1 MSDQTTPT
9 PREPDEFGSNDWLV
23 DQMHE
28 QYLKDP
34 SQLSDTWRAFF
45 ESGGTSAG
53 DSDSTIGEPRVTTT
67 TSVGADMSAPPPR
80 PPGPAPSSAGT
91 DDPLSGLPDGSV
103 ATPLKGVPGRIA
115 AAMIDSLAVP
125 SATSFRTFPSKLLE
139 VNRLILNNQLARLT
153 KGGKVSFTHLIGWA
167 TVKAL
172 AARPAMGATYREV
185 DGKGFHVQ
193 FDTINLGLAMDMPGK
208 DGTRSLIVPNIKAAD
223 TMTFREFWETYEDI
237 VRRARSNKI
246 TVDDF
251 AGTTATLTNPGTVGT
266 VQSVPRLMP
275 GQGVIIG
282 VGRIGYAPE
291 FEGSD
296 PDNLARS
303 GVGRTLTMSS
313 TYDHRVIQ
321 GAESGMLLRDIHDLL
336 LGAENFYDEVFESMR
351 IPYVPARWAVDS
363 NPPAGSGE
371 WAEKQA
377 KIFHLINM
385 YRSRGHLIAN
395 LDPLNQEPPNIHPEL
410 DPLTYG
416 LTIWD
421 LDREF
426 ATGGLAD
433 SIHMKLGHILGVL
446 RDAYCRTAGIEYMHI
461 HEPTQKV
468 WIQDH
473 LEGRKRG
480 PTREEKLRILE
491 KLNQAEAFERF
502 LHTKFLGAKR
512 FSLEGCEATIPLL
525 DTLLTEAAE
534 AGMVDVSIGMAHRG
548 RLNVLA
554 NIIGKSLV
562 RMFSEFTGNI
572 DAPLDEGF
580 SGDVKYHLG
589 AHGTHVA
596 PSGATVKV
604 EVAANP
610 SHLEAVDPVLEG
622 MVRAKQDV
630 LGEEGKYLALPVLIH
645 GDAAFSG
652 QGVVGETLN
661 LSQLHGYATGGT
673 VHIIINNQVG
683 FTTAARDARS
693 SHYATDVAK
702 AVEAP
707 IFHVNGDDPE
717 AVARVAKL
725 AFAFRQAFKRDVVV
739 DLIGYRRL
747 GHNEGDEPSFTQPK
761 MYRIIHSHDTVR
773 NLYLERLVASGDLS
787 PDEAEA
793 IQSRFRSHMDD
804 ALKETKAGSVK
815 AETIDRTVDGADVDT
830 TIDRELLDLVERR
843 ARTLPE
849 SFEIHPKLTKTL
861 DGRAALYADGRLDW
875 ALSEVLAWGSLSM
888 QGVRVR
894 LAGEDSKRGTFSHR
908 HASLVDFNTEQE
920 WIPLQH
926 LDKNQARLRIYDSQ
940 LSEFAAMGFEYGY
953 SVQDPETLVMWEG
966 QFGDFV
972 NGAQVIIDQFIMSG
986 EDKWSQPS
994 SLVLLL
1000 PHGFEGQ
1007 GPEHSSARLERFLQ
1021 NAAEDN
1027 VRIVVPSTP
1036 AQYFHMMRRQALV
1049 TAKKPLIVMS
1059 PKSLLRT
1066 KDSYSPVTDLTD
1078 TGFRKVIPDRDVAG
1092 GARRVVLCQGKVYYE
1107 LARHRAANGIS
1118 DVALVRVEQLYPFPA
1133 TDVRAAIAPHDG
1145 AELVWLQEE
1154 PANMGA
1160 WRFMSRYL
1168 HVEAGLKTRGIYRK
1182 ESSSPATGLSKI
1194 HAAEQKKLMDRAFAP

>member
-1 MSDQTTPT
+1 MSDHTTPA
-9 PREPDEFGSNDWLV
+9 PREPDAFGSNDWLV
-23 DQMHE
+23 DQMYE
-28 QYLKDP
+28 QYLDDP
-34 SQLSDTWRAFF
+34 SQLSETWRAFF
-45 ESGGTSAG
+45 DSGGLSSQDTAATPAMPTPSPVTVPSA
-53 DSDSTIGEPRVTTT
+53 IPP
-67 TSVGADMSAPPPR
+67 APPAEPASPR
-80 PPGPAPSSAGT
+80 ETTGT
-91 DDPLSGLPDGSV
+91 LADLPEGSV
-103 ATPLKGVPGRIA
+103 ATRLKGVPGRIA
-115 AAMIDSLAVP
+115 DAMIDSLAVP
-125 SATSFRTFPSKLLE
+125 TATSFRTFPSKLLE
-139 VNRLILNNQLARLT
+139 VNRRILNNQLARLT
-153 KGGKVSFTHLIGWA
+153 RGGKVSFTHLIGWA

-172 AARPAMGATYREV
+172 AARPAMSATYREV
-185 DGKGFHVQ
+185 DGKAFHIR
-193 FDTINLGLAMDMPGK
+193 FNTINLGLAMDVPGK
-208 DGTRSLIVPNIKAAD
+208 DGGRSLIVPNIKGAD
-223 TMTFREFWETYEDI
+223 TMTFRDFWETYEDI

-266 VQSVPRLMP
+266 GQSVPRLMP

-321 GAESGMLLRDIHDLL
+321 GADSGMLLRHIHELL
-336 LGAENFYDEVFESMR
+336 LGAEDFYDEVFESMR

-363 NPPAGSGE
+363 SPPAGSGE

-377 KIFHLINM
+377 KIFQLINM

-395 LDPLNQEPPNIHPEL
+395 LDPLSQSPPKIHPEL

-421 LDREF
+421 LDRDF

-433 SIHMKLGHILGVL
+433 STHMKLGDILGVL

-468 WIQDH
+468 WMQGH
-473 LEGRKRG
+473 LEGHKQG
-480 PTREEKLRILE
+480 PTRDEKLRILE

-525 DTLLTEAAE
+525 DTILTEAAE

-554 NIIGKSLV
+554 NIVGKSLV
-562 RMFSEFTGNI
+562 RIFSEFTGNI
-572 DAPLDEGF
+572 DTPLDEGF

-589 AHGTHVA
+589 AHGVHTA
-596 PSGATVKV
+596 PSGATVRI

-622 MVRAKQDV
+622 IVRAKQDA

-717 AVARVAKL
+717 AVARVAKM

-761 MYRIIHSHDTVR
+761 MYRIIHNHDTVR
-773 NLYLERLVASGDLS
+773 SLYLERLVVSGDLS
-787 PDEAEA
+787 PDEAEV
-793 IQSRFRSHMDD
+793 IQEKFRSHMDD

-815 AETIDRTVDGADVDT
+815 SEGRERGKGTTDVDT
-830 TIDRELLDLVERR
+830 TVDREMLDFVERR
-843 ARTLPE
+843 ARALPE
-849 SFEIHPKLTKTL
+849 SFEVHPKLAKTL
-861 DGRAALYADGRLDW
+861 DDRAALYAGGQLDW
-875 ALSEVLAWGSLSM
+875 ALGEALAWGSLSM
-888 QGVRVR
+888 EGVRVR

-908 HASLVDFNTEQE
+908 HASLVDFDTEEE

-926 LDKNQARLRIYDSQ
+926 LDENQAQLRIYDSL

-953 SVQDPETLVMWEG
+953 SVQDPDTLVMWEG

-972 NGAQVIIDQFIMSG
+972 NGAQVIIDQFITSG
-986 EDKWSQPS
+986 EYKWNQPS

-1027 VRIVVPSTP
+1027 IRIVVPSTP
-1036 AQYFHMMRRQALV
+1036 AQHFHMMRRQAL
-1049 TAKKPLIVMS
+1049 ASEKKPLVVMA

-1066 KDSYSPVTDLTD
+1066 RDSYSSIKDVTDA
-1078 TGFRKVIPDRDVAG
+1078 GFHKVIPDRDVPS
-1092 GARRVVLCQGKVYYE
+1092 GARRIVLCQGKGFYE
-1107 LARHRAANGIS
+1107 LARYRAAGNIT

-1133 TDVRAAIAPHDG
+1133 ADIKAAIAPHDG

-1160 WRFMSRYL
+1160 WRFMSRSL
-1168 HVEAGLKTRGIYRK
+1168 HVEAGLEARGIYRK
-1182 ESSSPATGLSKI
+1182 ESSSPATGHSKV
-1194 HAAEQKKLMDRAFAP
+1194 HATEQKKLIDRAFAT